1 MSYKVLHIVDVW
13 LPETMNW
20 LEALLNL
27 SSTEVDHHIYSKYL
41 VTDIS
46 KPFISAIENQEKVN
60 YPISLKD
67 KLRHYFNSRTA
78 IDHIKLYCTQHSIDC
93 IHFHFGN
100 IALEFSDLIYDLSL
114 KRVVSLYGYDYE
126 FLPARDSSI
135 VSKYSKLAQCGAE
148 FIVEGSYS
156 KLLLQKYGIPI
167 QQIHIVHMMFQRN
180 FSQKRLPLS
189 RPIVLTQIA
198 TYTEKKGQDVL
209 LMALSR
215 FSKEEFTLRCFGE
228 IANSEYYNS
237 LERLKDLYQLD
248 NVSLNGKIGF
258 DQVYK
263 ELSGSHF
270 CINLSKV
277 SPEGD
282 TEGGCPVI
290 IKDAIQMG
298 KPILSTKHCDIP
310 DFFVSGYNSFIVQ
323 ENNID
328 AIIQMLNRL
337 LIMTQKEYQ
346 RLCYQAVES
355 AEWPLRSELSK
366 KEMLTVYYS

>member
-93 IHFHFGN
+93 IHFLFGN
-100 IALEFSDLIYDLSL
+100 IALEFSDLLYDLSL

-209 LMALSR
+209 LMAL
-215 FSKEEFTLRCFGE
+215 
-228 IANSEYYNS
+228 
-237 LERLKDLYQLD
+237 
-248 NVSLNGKIGF
+248 
-258 DQVYK
+258 
-263 ELSGSHF
+263 
-270 CINLSKV
+270 
-277 SPEGD
+277 
-282 TEGGCPVI
+282 
-290 IKDAIQMG
+290 
-298 KPILSTKHCDIP
+298 
-310 DFFVSGYNSFIVQ
+310 
-323 ENNID
+323 
-328 AIIQMLNRL
+328 
-337 LIMTQKEYQ
+337 
-346 RLCYQAVES
+346 
-355 AEWPLRSELSK
+355 
-366 KEMLTVYYS
+366 